1 MSRVAPASMALA
13 EKVQTGHSEHTKSEK
28 AFKSKVRQM
37 AREIASIPLSD
48 LPVPKGELLD
58 PLLGRMTTAALTDI
72 FESELKY
79 CLKAM
84 DAFSKLDYAAP
95 NWNSRR
101 QLILSQFRKCWDQYG
116 VHLSKDYTNVRLVE
130 TGEALL
136 HLQGFHDIASLHC
149 FEAIIQTAAS
159 RLDVHRFHGVSRAS
173 DVPGIA
179 TLNSA
184 QNTDAHN
191 VELWRRSQ
199 FGNALCSFLAIVTED
214 PTLKTPTSRS
224 RILKC
229 LQAIAHVT
237 AECSNVGNEWLV
249 LEGSKHTMTIAEH
262 LWDSGLDW
270 VEILQFVETS
280 IQCIEH
286 GSRNLQK
293 PEHVSWI
300 SKLYTKMFQNFIAC
314 GNIASAKDILSK
326 FYSAIPKFL
335 GNSATLNED
344 GHPVF
349 LKFNELLFS
358 LSVKELSSGQPVA
371 YTQSDNSADEPLRF
385 FNLASAPMEKV
396 VKFNSIQADLEPRQ
410 NNSVCRQ
417 NRRQSFSMMGK
428 LKQKLDTTESAN
440 DENKFIH
447 PASILRHLSATPRVI
462 HLPRLKLQ
470 FPDLYNDKNQSAIR
484 QTSNFVDLTEE
495 HTEPAY
501 MSIPA
506 SVADTTIRSKRQLAL
521 KSKKPKGLAVVP
533 ETEEHKQRRL
543 LLADIILMLR
553 IFNTDAERLHVL
565 NEGLNALLEKNGTLA
580 SEKPS
585 ELSPQNQL
593 YRMLL
598 DIGFEL
604 LISDADS
611 LVKKGGFL
619 STLIGE
625 VEAAGGTSQP
635 ANRDLDVGKLPN
647 LKEITKLI
655 QNHAFGRFY
664 SCDVMNFCRILFRAL
679 QWERYIVTAQ
689 ILDYL
694 LTEYPSES
702 NDGLSGSVNSIR
714 ELTLRAAFINFHNI
728 WHAERKVLFNVDASS
743 SFSGTSC
750 DLRGKRFGIPTSVHD
765 AAMSLLNSLSD
776 CLESA
781 TLVESSPRLFLDS
794 VKLLWSFI
802 EQHVEDYLD
811 LSRRELQNE
820 IEKDDTVLRVHKAI
834 HVVTYQFLSHDVEF
848 AVRTSLKLAYILEN
862 THQFEEA
869 QKVLRETLTRI
880 TECRGDA
887 GDGSGDI
894 WMLAN
899 HSGIQADPSVACQTP
914 DQLQLILP
922 VFEIEVA
929 RSIFRCDLKRQQE
942 SVFLAQRRKDEE
954 YERLTNKRAPVRRI
968 KTYPSEKYTASM
980 TGGNLVLR
988 SVLFLVYASNG
999 FNLEISEKHA
1009 LLKSS
1014 AACLRKQ
1021 KVIEKYHIDDANSK
1035 LRIKSKCPSMKC
1047 PPPTVVRR
1055 SPTSITLLANHM
1067 VSDTGYALV
1076 PATYQGYCKEFQAG
1090 GKVALNDTHF
1100 PGTGEQIKASDHT
1113 EITVYGLEPG
1123 KRYIF
1128 AIAAFDESGQV
1139 LGRGIGESTKG
1150 ITAMYSLPLVLCW
1163 SNVSL
1168 IAHEL
1173 FCDDIA
1179 DEGYLMTW
1187 NHFVKS
1193 STPVSMINEVV
1204 GLGSTGVNHAPV
1216 FELWSSNVGC
1226 ASIELSSF
1234 FVQCVHK
1241 KVDRAFAAIDS
1252 SIHSNAKGV
1261 RDTLKSQ
1268 QIRLGSVRDLLVAA
1282 HVSKKIR
1289 DWNLLLS
1296 TSVKM
1301 VACLLPF
1308 FEFGVETP
1316 FAVHAMIVAHECI
1329 ILCEQEKAS
1338 LDPNLVTS
1346 MYRGLV
1352 LHLVSRL
1359 LQWKEYSA
1367 VIRIAN
1373 DSLKYLSMR
1382 GAIHESPVHNSAAI
1396 EHQWTGL
1403 MPRTKRYATN
1413 RKKNIILNIQADNV
1427 YQLIVATSANPKI
1440 GYAAS
1445 RKRIEV
1451 LREQLDFIV
1460 CHCSFSL
1467 KPPTPYEKR
1476 YLDQQTSLKEIYHV
1490 FISCGPEVL
1499 IQELAK
1505 FKKNPRYLEII
1516 SKCVNWSLKRG
1527 FIDQTL
1533 KICNDT
1539 FDWLT
1544 LRTRFLATAT
1554 DVMEE
1559 GDNPAKEA
1567 LLVRVRRTLYPDKRA
1582 AYDVRTKSE
1591 RKSRSR
1597 TRVEN
1602 RHVNS
1607 LVDGGIARQKE
1618 RTLVYR
1624 SEVESVS
1631 PTPSKMSDPST
1642 SRPTSKDRDK
1652 SKSRSPSAEKSKERE
1667 SKEGHAT
1674 MRGIGRK
1681 RKRLAQKTM
1690 ILAGLQQSEKD
1701 KLEKAVHCLDGV
1713 LGKMWKRKRAL
1724 RRLRTI
1730 TIAEASYRA
1739 AIARIH
1745 GTLLLKKLGTDFCGK
1760 DVFPLFDTTNT
1771 RVPSKSF
1778 GRKPLCVL
1786 FDQSPMAKS
1795 YVLPRDLSWKN
1806 PHADLTVAR
1815 KTEIDLNKAVG
1826 DIFQSFVQS
1835 IVHSGRAKDWRSVLN
1850 TSKQLWNISL
1860 ALIQSGLVTADF
1872 QRDLLWKPHFIV
1884 GETLME
1890 LLESTV
1896 IQVEYE
1902 TLHAELSG
1910 RRVIDKSHDS
1920 EPKEFQTYQDLVD
1933 KNFNCSW
1940 VNIGAEK
1947 ETMKIDLLWCAKY
1960 LAHGVENMI
1969 NARLLKRAAPVLQR
1983 FNRIFKG
1990 VFAPWSEPL
1999 AQKLEGRYDVKLS
2012 QYSYSASQDFQVHL
2026 MHARSLF
2033 NMLSFES
2040 LKSVSQ
2046 NENPESA
2053 LSRLRMFAE
2062 AFEAYG
2068 HAMNLAKNASDPFQE
2083 SIVCNEFGDLWHA
2096 NNDLAQ
2102 ATYFWS
2108 KGLEVILGP
2117 DASFNAWNEPRQ
2129 VEIQKLKGPRIGL
2142 LVGVIAFKLGQN
2154 GHNCGVDRRHNL
2166 FKFSAQAFSSILSYS
2181 APHPSDPLLYA
2192 KYSPAQIIPC
2202 FELFSDQFMIG
2213 PELLAEYL
2221 YTLSCELLSFQLPV
2235 ESLIMSSL
2243 LSYVGGEILMDNSL
2257 NSLAILSRAKALMNL
2272 GFVQLSLH
2280 NLNSVFSG
2288 SALLQ
2293 NQKHREILEPA
2304 FNPLEPLFSDSNWDA
2319 IRRIAEADLDSLSKR
2334 IYNADFI
2341 KTLEMY
2347 RCDILLDLLM
2357 KTNANDPASANTV
2370 IWNLFKPDTAP
2381 EVHAVLEQ
2389 MSLIK
2394 SRKILQGDITYVDQ
2408 SVNDICVGPAA
2419 TVVRT
2424 SHTEILSS
2432 SLDPLNQSSGSGNS
2446 FSWDKSMASI
2456 LSKMQLSMTGFIE
2469 ELESELAVQESVFE
2483 VQGTQ
2488 NTITTLLKGAET
2500 LAKTFILKCQYDM
2513 AVKSLFRAQL
2523 TALKASKKYDAAID
2537 AFVWLQVRF
2546 QMAEYSFA
2554 AGLFHHAKEL
2564 SEIGVKE
2571 SHENGSWLFDLRFR
2585 KLLTFSLAMQHSRN
2599 GDWEAS
2605 LLQLQNSLVR
2615 EKKAGSSY
2623 YNLAET
2629 WCGVG
2634 DLLSIKAPG
2643 RHEAIEMAY
2652 DQSEEYLKRF
2662 LHLKSSN
2669 NAIPLTCHSTFFAK
2683 LVEIKLKRALQYQNA
2698 CNYVESHNLIS
2709 EAMRIARKITFVLSP
2724 SLWSLLTLSAGR
2736 ASAQHQ
2742 PDRTISRLQHYDH
2755 VKRHFANAIVSEIA
2769 TGGCDCKLLRSAFEG
2784 LLAISVEEGSEDLA
2798 RRVALS
2804 LSKISEVENYRS
2816 LRRCVGSREAAEVDF
2831 GGNSWVRGLLSSD
2844 LSALPFAQY
2853 CSQEDQGSSSK
2864 VSLGQFLDAFQDVVD
2879 AITPATVYTTDA
2891 YHASLKARSHIL
2903 HSIITASD
2911 LKLTVGQDASFSNI
2925 LFVTIRDLSN
2935 LDVSVLAENQKS
2947 PFIPPKS
2954 KLSELLQ
2961 KPCIQWLNLP
2971 VRVTDADEESVN
2983 DRLWNVVICFALSSR
2998 ENSDSSTSRMGTG
3011 LTSGNASRVG
3021 SPSKASRRSSIVSI
3035 NSAGKQRESFSA
3047 GGSAAGRPMSAA
3059 RRGSAAFILSVGN
3072 ADTDPSS
3079 SGARRSPLYTTKVA
3093 TSLVEKVVGT
3103 AQSAMVALR
3112 KYSVSRDE
3120 AYLKVAESDFRSC
3133 LESIVK
3139 AILRQETSNSASF
3152 ISKLSLSVET
3162 LESIAN
3168 IFSVTQG
3175 YAARTK
3181 EDFLLFAWLQQLVS
3195 ITPE

>member
-1 MSRVAPASMALA
+1 MSRVAPASMALV
-13 EKVQTGHSEHTKSEK
+13 ENVQTEHSEHGGKSEK

-116 VHLSKDYTNVRLVE
+116 VHLPKDYTNFRLVE

-136 HLQGFHDIASLHC
+136 HLQGFHDIASLYC
-149 FEAIIQTAAS
+149 FEAIIQTASS

-173 DVPGIA
+173 EVPGIA
-179 TLNSA
+179 SLNSA
-184 QNTDAHN
+184 QNTDSHS
-191 VELWRRSQ
+191 VELWKRSQ
-199 FGNALCSFLAIVTED
+199 FGRVLCDFLAIVTED
-214 PTLKTPTSRS
+214 PALKTPTART

-229 LQAIAHVT
+229 LLEIGKVT
-237 AECSNVGNEWLV
+237 SECAKLGNEWLV

-280 IQCIEH
+280 IQCIEQD
-286 GSRNLQK
+286 SRNLQK
-293 PEHVSWI
+293 PENISWI
-300 SKLYTKMFQNFIAC
+300 SKLYSKMFQNYMAY
-314 GNIASAKDILSK
+314 GSAKDVLSK
-326 FYSAIPKFL
+326 FYSAIPNFL
-335 GNSATLNED
+335 GNSATLNEE

-358 LSVKELSSGQPVA
+358 LSLKELSSGQPVA
-371 YTQSDNSADEPLRF
+371 YVQSDNLADEALRF
-385 FNLASAPMEKV
+385 FNLTSAPMEKV
-396 VKFNSIQADLEPRQ
+396 VKFNSTQPNSEPRQ

-417 NRRQSFSMMGK
+417 NRRQSFAMMRK
-428 LKQKLDTTESAN
+428 LKQKLDTPESAN
-440 DENKFIH
+440 EEKSFIH

-484 QTSNFVDLTEE
+484 PNSNFMDLTEE
-495 HTEPAY
+495 HAEQAF

-533 ETEEHKQRRL
+533 ETEEHKQHRL
-543 LLADIILMLR
+543 LLADIVLMLR
-553 IFNTDAERLHVL
+553 IFNTDAERLHVI
-565 NEGLNALLEKNGTLA
+565 NEGLNALLEKNGT
-580 SEKPS
+580 SPSDKPS
-585 ELSPQNQL
+585 ELSPQNRI

-604 LISDADS
+604 LISDVDS
-611 LVKKGGFL
+611 IVKKGGFL

-625 VEAAGGTSQP
+625 VETAGGTSQP

-647 LKEITKLI
+647 LKDITKLI

-664 SCDVMNFCRILFRAL
+664 SCDVMTFCRLLFRAL

-728 WHAERKVLFNVDASS
+728 WHAERKVLFNVDTTS

-776 CLESA
+776 CLESP

-811 LSRRELQNE
+811 LNARDLQNE
-820 IEKDDTVLRVHKAI
+820 IDKDDTVLRVHKAI
-834 HVVTYQFLSHDVEF
+834 HVVTYQFLNHDVEF

-869 QKVLRETLTRI
+869 QKVLKETLIRI

-899 HSGIQADPSVACQTP
+899 HAGIQPDPSVACQMP
-914 DQLQLILP
+914 EQLQLILP

-929 RSIFRCDLKRQQE
+929 RSMFRCDLKRQQE

-968 KTYPSEKYTASM
+968 KTYPSEKYTAAM

-999 FNLEISEKHA
+999 FNLDLSEKHA

-1021 KVIEKYHIDDANSK
+1021 KVIEKYHIDDADHK
-1035 LRIKSKCPSMKC
+1035 LKIKSKCASMKC
-1047 PPPTVVRR
+1047 PPPSVVRR

-1076 PATYQGYCKEFQAG
+1076 PATYQCYCKEFQAG

-1173 FCDDIA
+1173 LCDDIA

-1193 STPVSMINEVV
+1193 STPVSMINDVA

-1216 FELWSSNVGC
+1216 FELWSSNVAC

-1252 SIHSNAKGV
+1252 SIHSNAKAI

-1268 QIRLGSVRDLLVAA
+1268 QTRLGSVRDFLVAA
-1282 HVSKKIR
+1282 HVSKNIC

-1301 VACLLPF
+1301 IACLLPF

-1316 FAVHAMIVAHECI
+1316 FAVHSMIVAHECI
-1329 ILCEQEKAS
+1329 ILCEQEKVS
-1338 LDPNLVTS
+1338 LDPSLVTS
-1346 MYRGLV
+1346 MYRGLI

-1373 DSLKYLSMR
+1373 DGLKYLSMR
-1382 GAIHESPVHNSAAI
+1382 GAIHESPIHNSAAI

-1413 RKKNIILNIQADNV
+1413 QKKNVILNIQADNV

-1440 GYAAS
+1440 GYSAT

-1451 LREQLDFIV
+1451 LREQLEFIV

-1467 KPPTPYEKR
+1467 KPPTPYERR

-1490 FISCGPEVL
+1490 LISCGPEVL

-1516 SKCVNWSLKRG
+1516 SKCVQWSLKRG

-1539 FDWLT
+1539 LDWLT

-1582 AYDVRTKSE
+1582 AYDVRTKNE

-1602 RHVNS
+1602 RHINS

-1631 PTPSKMSDPST
+1631 PTPSRMSDPST
-1642 SRPTSKDRDK
+1642 SRPTSKDRDR

-1730 TIAEASYRA
+1730 AIAEATFRA

-1745 GTLLLKKLGTDFCGK
+1745 GALLLKKLGTDFCGK

-1778 GRKPLCVL
+1778 GRKPHCVL
-1786 FDQSPMAKS
+1786 FDQSPTS
-1795 YVLPRDLSWKN
+1795 ESCVLPHDLRWKN
-1806 PHADLTVAR
+1806 PHPDLAVAR
-1815 KTEIDLNKAVG
+1815 KVDIDLNKAVG
-1826 DIFQSFVQS
+1826 DTFQSFVQS
-1835 IVHSGRAKDWRSVLN
+1835 IVLSGRAKDWRSVLN
-1850 TSKQLWNISL
+1850 SSKQLWNISL
-1860 ALIQSGLVTADF
+1860 ALVQSGLMTADF
-1872 QRDLLWKPHFIV
+1872 QRDLLWKPHFVV

-1896 IQVEYE
+1896 IQVETE
-1902 TLHAELSG
+1902 ALHAELSG
-1910 RRVIDKSHDS
+1910 RRGAHKINGS
-1920 EPKEFQTYQDLVD
+1920 ELTEFRTYQDLVD
-1933 KNFNCSW
+1933 KDFTCSW

-1947 ETMKIDLLWCAKY
+1947 EIMRIDLLWCAKY

-1969 NARLLKRAAPVLQR
+1969 SARLLKRAVPVLQR

-1990 VFAPWSEPL
+1990 AFTPWSEPL

-2012 QYSYSASQDFQVHL
+2012 QHSFSASQDFHVQL

-2033 NMLSFES
+2033 NMLHYES
-2040 LKSVSQ
+2040 LKSSSK
-2046 NENPESA
+2046 NASAESA
-2053 LSRLRMFAE
+2053 LSRLRMFTE
-2062 AFEAYG
+2062 TFEAYG
-2068 HAMNLAKNASDPFQE
+2068 SAMNLAKDASDVFQE
-2083 SIVCNEFGDLWHA
+2083 STVCNEFGDLWHA
-2096 NNDLAQ
+2096 NDDFAQ

-2117 DASFNAWNEPRQ
+2117 EAAFNAWNEPRQ
-2129 VEIQKLKGPRIGL
+2129 FEIQKFKGARMGL
-2142 LVGVIAFKLGQN
+2142 LAGVIAFKLGQH
-2154 GHNCGVDRRHNL
+2154 GHNCGIDKRQNL
-2166 FKFSAQAFSSILSYS
+2166 FKFSAQAFSSILSHS
-2181 APHPSDPLLYA
+2181 APHPSDLLIYA
-2192 KYSPAQIIPC
+2192 KYTPAQIIPC

-2221 YTLSCELLSFQLPV
+2221 YTLSCELIAFQQPID
-2235 ESLIMSSL
+2235 SLIMSSL
-2243 LSYVGGEILMDNSL
+2243 LSYVGGEILMDNSV
-2257 NSLAILSRAKALMNL
+2257 NSLATLSRAKALMNL

-2293 NQKHREILEPA
+2293 NQKNRETLEPA
-2304 FNPLEPLFSDSNWDA
+2304 FNPLEPLFSDPNWDT
-2319 IRRIAEADLDSLSKR
+2319 IRRIADADLDPLSKR
-2334 IYNADFI
+2334 IYNTDFI
-2341 KTLEMY
+2341 KTLELY
-2347 RCDILLDLLM
+2347 RCNILLELLQ
-2357 KTNANDPASANTV
+2357 KANANDPATANMV
-2370 IWNLFKPDTAP
+2370 IWNIFKPDAAP

-2389 MSLIK
+2389 MSPVK
-2394 SRKILQGDITYVDQ
+2394 SRKVLQGDITYVDQ
-2408 SVNDICVGPAA
+2408 SVNDISVGPTA
-2419 TVVRT
+2419 TVIRT
-2424 SHTEILSS
+2424 SHSEILSS
-2432 SLDPLNQSSGSGNS
+2432 SLDPVNQSSGSGGS
-2446 FSWDKSMASI
+2446 LSWDKSMASI

-2469 ELESELAVQESVFE
+2469 ELETELASQEGVNDAKRM
-2483 VQGTQ
+2483 Q
-2488 NTITTLLKGAET
+2488 NAITSLLKAAEI
-2500 LAKTFILKCQYDM
+2500 LAKTFILKCQNDV

-2523 TALKASKKYDAAID
+2523 AALNASKKHGTTLDAL
-2537 AFVWLQVRF
+2537 VWLQVRF

-2554 AGLFHHAKEL
+2554 AGMFHHAKEL

-2571 SHENGSWLFDLRFR
+2571 SHENGSWLFDLKFR
-2585 KLLTFSLAMQHSRN
+2585 KLLTFSLAMHQPHN
-2599 GDWEAS
+2599 ADWDAA
-2605 LLQLQNSLVR
+2605 LLQLQTSLVR
-2615 EKKAGSSY
+2615 EKKAGSST

-2634 DLLSIKAPG
+2634 DLLSIKAPA

-2662 LHLKSSN
+2662 LHPKSSN
-2669 NAIPLTCHSTFFAK
+2669 YAIPLTCHSTFYAK

-2698 CNYVESHNLIS
+2698 SNSVESHNLIS
-2709 EAMRIARKITFVLSP
+2709 EAMPIARKIAYVLSP
-2724 SLWSLLTLSAGR
+2724 SLWSLLALSAGR
-2736 ASAQHQ
+2736 ALAQHQ
-2742 PDRTISRLQHYDH
+2742 PDRTISRLQHYDQ

-2769 TGGCDCKLLRSAFEG
+2769 AGGSDCKLLRSAFEG

-2804 LSKISEVENYRS
+2804 LSKISEVENYRF
-2816 LRRCVGSREAAEVDF
+2816 LRRCGGSRETAEVDF
-2831 GGNSWVRGLLSSD
+2831 GGSSWVRGLLSSD
-2844 LSALPFAQY
+2844 LSAVPFAQY
-2853 CSQEDQGSSSK
+2853 CSQEVQSSNSK
-2864 VSLGQFLDAFQDVVD
+2864 VSLGQFLDAFQDVVN
-2879 AITPATVYTTDA
+2879 AITPATVYTSDG
-2891 YHASLKARSHIL
+2891 YHTALKTRSHIL
-2903 HSIITASD
+2903 HNIITTSD
-2911 LKLTVGQDASFSNI
+2911 LKLTISQDVSFSNI
-2925 LFVTIRDLSN
+2925 LFVTIRDLSD
-2935 LDVSVLAENQKS
+2935 LDVSVVGETQKS
-2947 PFIPPKS
+2947 PFMPPKS

-2983 DRLWNVVICFALSSR
+2983 DRLWNVVICFALPSSR
-2998 ENSDSSTSRMGTG
+2998 ENGDSATSRIGTT
-3011 LTSGNASRVG
+3011 LGNSSRVG

-3035 NSAGKQRESFSA
+3035 SSAGKQRDSFSA
-3047 GGSAAGRPMSAA
+3047 GGSGSGRPVSAA

-3072 ADTDPSS
+3072 PDVDSSS
-3079 SGARRSPLYTTKVA
+3079 SGTRRSPLYTTKVA
-3093 TSLVEKVVGT
+3093 TSLVEKVVDE
-3103 AQSAMVALR
+3103 AQRAMVALR
-3112 KYSVSRDE
+3112 KYSVSRDD
-3120 AYLKVAESDFRSC
+3120 AYLKVAESEFREC

-3139 AILRQETSNSASF
+3139 AIFRQETSSSASF

-3168 IFSVTQG
+3168 TFSVTQG